1 MWDYSITGFES
12 LVNRIR
18 SAACMLRDRI
28 DTFTSTRVTRRVV
41 NQPISRWLVADQSC
55 RSESEMYFDPFAP
68 IGIAPSM
75 AWLIEDSRL
84 VSAYWT
90 REKWLQSACSVYRV
104 KRNESTSIHIF
115 PVTWV
120 FFCVFN
126 FLRMLLLWGT
136 VIASKSLMTPL
147 VVIAC
152 KLPPLRPMS
161 YQVWYAMRP
170 DHLPRFK

>member
-1 MWDYSITGFES
+1 MWDYLITGFES
-12 LVNRIR
+12 LVNLIR
-18 SAACMLRDRI
+18 SATCMLRDRI

-126 FLRMLLLWGT
+126 FLRMLLVNCNRQQEFNDSVGGNRLQVST
-136 VIASKSLMTPL
+136 SAPHELSSLICNAS
-147 VVIAC
+147 
-152 KLPPLRPMS
+152 RPS
-161 YQVWYAMRP
+161 SV
-170 DHLPRFK
+170 F